1 MKEKFILFYFDVAKR
16 VAELSHA
23 KRLKVGAVIVKD
35 HRILSYG
42 YNGTPAGFDNCC
54 ETVEKSYDER
64 STHFERDEWT
74 YDVKIKQYTRLRTKP
89 EVIHAEMNAIAKIAY
104 HGDSCKEATMFLTHS
119 PCIEC
124 AKIILQSGISD
135 VYYLQDYRSTA
146 GVDLLKSR
154 AIAVT
159 KYEKDS
165 LLRAPT

>member
-54 ETVEKSYDER
+54 EVEN
-64 STHFERDEWT
+64 
-74 YDVKIKQYTRLRTKP
+74 VTKP
-89 EVIHAEMNAIAKIAY
+89 EVIHAEMNAIAKISY
-104 HGDSCKEATMFLTHS
+104 HGDSCKDATMFLTHA

-124 AKIILQSGISD
+124 AKIILQSGICN
-135 VYYLQDYRSTA
+135 VYYLEDYRSTA

-154 AIAVT
+154 AITVT

>member
-54 ETVEKSYDER
+54 E
-64 STHFERDEWT
+64 FEVTEFQT
-74 YDVKIKQYTRLRTKP
+74 EYGIGSKLVKTGELKTKP

-104 HGDSCKEATMFLTHS
+104 HGDSCKDATMFLTHA

-124 AKIILQSGISD
+124 AKIILQSGICN
-135 VYYLQDYRSTA
+135 VYYLEDYRSTA

-154 AIAVT
+154 AITVT

>member
-54 ETVEKSYDER
+54 E
-64 STHFERDEWT
+64 FEVTEFQT
-74 YDVKIKQYTRLRTKP
+74 EYGVGSKLVKTGELKTKP